1 MSTEKPA
8 GSYGFCTG
16 LFVTR
21 KAGGESFI
29 IGGIAEDASRWT
41 RVLSQRAAQII
52 WLFLGKFLFHERT
65 AEATAFVATAPF
77 RNADA
82 PTITSHAAV
91 DKTNDGAFQ
100 VQGWAGEKAW
110 TATLNEE
117 EAKAFWTTLD
127 KALYPSGWGGRSQA
141 PE

>member
-21 KAGGESFI
+21 KAGGDSFI
-29 IGGIAEDASRWT
+29 IGGVAQDASRWT
-41 RVLSQRAAQII
+41 RVLAKRAAQII
-52 WLFLGKFLFHERT
+52 WQYLGKFLYPERT
-65 AEATAFVATAPF
+65 AEATAFIATAPF

-91 DKTNDGAFQ
+91 DKTQDGTYHL
-100 VQGWAGEKAW
+100 QGWAGEKVW
-110 TATLNEE
+110 SVFLTEE
-117 EAKAFWTTLD
+117 EAQNFWAALD
-127 KALYPSGWGGRSQA
+127 GALYPGKS
-141 PE
+141 